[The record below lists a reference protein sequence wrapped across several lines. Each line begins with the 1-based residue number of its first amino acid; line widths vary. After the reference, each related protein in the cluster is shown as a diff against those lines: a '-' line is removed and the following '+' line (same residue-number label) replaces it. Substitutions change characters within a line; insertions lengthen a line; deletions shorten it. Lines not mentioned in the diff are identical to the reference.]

1 MPRKKMKKTDRP
13 KVIKTVSFEAD
24 EVESLKEE
32 LEKERKTS
40 EEYLFKLKYLQAD
53 FENYKKR
60 VNREIGDAITFGN
73 QKLITELLT
82 VLDELEYAITAGKN
96 SDNKD
101 ALLHGVEITLKKLYG
116 LLEKEGL
123 SKIETVGKTFNPLTH
138 EVVQRVSGNDDEELI
153 LEEIRVGFTL
163 KGKVIR
169 PSLVTIA
176 YQPSTDSNF
185 SIKGEKNE

>member
-1 MPRKKMKKTDRP
+1 
-13 KVIKTVSFEAD
+13 
-24 EVESLKEE
+24 VESLKEE